1 MIPKSSPTGCLRNSY
16 RADPFFVPSRCAIL
30 ATGSSVRGAGAPAAK
45 RSSTG
50 TWCDSRFI
58 DNSGSI
64 DRASQASTLAAL
76 KQPVSADRLDT
87 LRQEV
92 QPPLKLAEDRGS
104 RPLDDGLDVP
114 AAIARRAQRLG
125 AIAQAEARTEQRAR
139 ERQAVKQQDCDAEC
153 VKRQAPSAKQ
163 QAPSAKRRAPRPTR

>member
-1 MIPKSSPTGCLRNSY
+1 M
-16 RADPFFVPSRCAIL
+16 
-30 ATGSSVRGAGAPAAK
+30 
-45 RSSTG
+45 
-50 TWCDSRFI
+50 
-58 DNSGSI
+58 
-64 DRASQASTLAAL
+64 AAL

-153 VKRQAPSAKQ
+153 VKRQAS
-163 QAPSAKRRAPRPTR
+163 SAKRQRDEGKKPRGPEWEPPSSQPKGTGQVHLTDEKSLTMNALRGDFK

>member
-1 MIPKSSPTGCLRNSY
+1 M
-16 RADPFFVPSRCAIL
+16 
-30 ATGSSVRGAGAPAAK
+30 
-45 RSSTG
+45 
-50 TWCDSRFI
+50 RFI
-58 DNSGSI
+58 DNRGSI
-64 DRASQASTLAAL
+64 DRASQTSTLAAL

-139 ERQAVKQQDCDAEC
+139 ERQAVKQQDCEAEC
-153 VKRQAPSAKQ
+153 VKRQAP
-163 QAPSAKRRAPRPTR
+163 RPTR

>member
-1 MIPKSSPTGCLRNSY
+1 M
-16 RADPFFVPSRCAIL
+16 
-30 ATGSSVRGAGAPAAK
+30 
-45 RSSTG
+45 
-50 TWCDSRFI
+50 
-58 DNSGSI
+58 
-64 DRASQASTLAAL
+64 AAL

-153 VKRQAPSAKQ
+153 VKRQAPSAKRRGQ
-163 QAPSAKRRAPRPTR
+163 HDEGKKPRGPEWEPPSSQPKGTGQVHLTDEKSLTMNALRGDFK